1 MGDGCGGDGGSAP
14 LQLGRA
20 SCCQPLGRHRDR
32 DRRDRQRDRR
42 GAGTIPSSVPWH
54 QSSCGHCPMCPPGRR
69 NDGRKNTGSCWKS
82 DAALESL
89 VFHDATRKG
98 ASHMKRVLSLNPAL
112 SPGEKTELTDLNSD
126 HGTSALWN
134 CFSAGVLS
142 LLPPHD
148 REGKTSPV

>member
-1 MGDGCGGDGGSAP
+1 MVVVEMVAQHPSSWAEHP
-14 LQLGRA
+14 A
-20 SCCQPLGRHRDR
+20 VNPW
-32 DRRDRQRDRR
+32 
-42 GAGTIPSSVPWH
+42 AGTGTGGTDRGTGGGQALSRAVCPGTGVAVVTAQCVPS
-54 QSSCGHCPMCPPGRR
+54 GGGTMA
-69 NDGRKNTGSCWKS
+69 GSCWKS

-89 VFHDATRKG
+89 MFHDATRKG
-98 ASHMKRVLSLNPAL
+98 ASHMKRVLGLNPAL

-142 LLPPHD
+142 LLPSHD